1 MAGGGIQGIGGAMNR
16 AFLQQSGLLGSPSP
30 SYIAPSQLTTESA
43 GYKPGYTGHSNI
55 SPMPTMRDNFAQRVS
70 YAPLPRTSPL
80 AQQMMDR
87 SNAVNPYGQGLQS
100 IYSMFNAPRQLAP
113 MPVYRNPALNY
124 RPNMQSAQ
132 DALRRVAPS
141 VEEQRRLQAIEDAR
155 RAAEEAA
162 AAEAASLQSYYD
174 YGGGG

>member
-1 MAGGGIQGIGGAMNR
+1 MAGGANTNIGR
-16 AFLQQSGLLGSPSP
+16 AFLQQSGMLGSPSP

-43 GYKPGYTGHSNI
+43 GYKPGYTGPSNI

-87 SNAVNPYGQGLQS
+87 SNAANPYGQGLQS
-100 IYSMFNAPRQLAP
+100 IYTMFNRPQMP
-113 MPVYRNPALNY
+113 MYRVPALNY
-124 RPNMQSAQ
+124 RPNMQNAQ
-132 DALRRVAPS
+132 EVLRRVAPS

-162 AAEAASLQSYYD
+162 AAEAEASAQNNDNYWMYNQ
-174 YGGGG
+174 G